1 MSWPGQCAGQGV
13 SRDTFL
19 CQMDVAGFIRDLS
32 SACVAQRMLI
42 LACFEHWNLPATM
55 KFTLIERLP
64 EFVQEGFQAF
74 VFFWQEPA

>member
-1 MSWPGQCAGQGV
+1 
-13 SRDTFL
+13 
-19 CQMDVAGFIRDLS
+19 MDVAGFIRDLS

-74 VFFWQEPA
+74 VFLAGASIGEVQLSKQ